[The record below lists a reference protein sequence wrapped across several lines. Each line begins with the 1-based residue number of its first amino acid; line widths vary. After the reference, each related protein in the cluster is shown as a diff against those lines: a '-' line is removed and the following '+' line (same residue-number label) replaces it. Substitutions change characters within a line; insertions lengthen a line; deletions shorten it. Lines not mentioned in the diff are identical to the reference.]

1 MPDHSQGHWQGVWIP
16 LVRFASL
23 GSGSRGNATLVEA
36 GATRVLVDCG
46 FSARETERRLSR
58 LGVEANQLDAIL
70 VTHEHNDHCSGVA
83 PLSRKHDIPVYLTH
97 GTWASDRCAGARR
110 VHYFHSESAFEI
122 GDIRI
127 APIAVPHDAREPCQ
141 FVLEAGSL
149 RLGILTDLGS
159 ITTAV
164 LDHYQGC
171 DGLLLECNH
180 DLQMLND
187 GPYPP
192 ALKRR
197 VAGNWGHLN
206 NLQSASLLAEI
217 DLRQL
222 QHLVV
227 AHLSEQNNHHEH
239 VSQALLPVL
248 GDAGRL
254 RWADQQQGLEWLL
267 LD

>member
-1 MPDHSQGHWQGVWIP
+1 MHSRGNWRGARVP

-23 GSGSRGNATLVEA
+23 GSGSRGNATLVQS

-46 FSARETERRLSR
+46 FSAKETERRLSR
-58 LGVEANQLDAIL
+58 LDVEASQLDAIL

-97 GTWASDRCAGARR
+97 GTWASERCAGVQR
-110 VHYFHSESAFEI
+110 VNYFHSASAFEI
-122 GDIRI
+122 GEIRVE
-127 APIAVPHDAREPCQ
+127 PIAVPHDAREPCQ
-141 FVLEAGSL
+141 FVLEALGS
-149 RLGILTDLGS
+149 RLGVLTDLGS

-187 GPYPP
+187 GPYPS

-197 VAGNWGHLN
+197 VASDWGHLN
-206 NLQSASLLAEI
+206 NHQSASLLAEI
-217 DLRQL
+217 DFRRL

-227 AHLSEQNNHHEH
+227 AHVSEQNNHIEH
-239 VSQALLPVL
+239 VSEALLSVL
-248 GDAGRL
+248 GDDHGL
-254 RWADQQQGLEWLL
+254 LWADQQQGLEWLS